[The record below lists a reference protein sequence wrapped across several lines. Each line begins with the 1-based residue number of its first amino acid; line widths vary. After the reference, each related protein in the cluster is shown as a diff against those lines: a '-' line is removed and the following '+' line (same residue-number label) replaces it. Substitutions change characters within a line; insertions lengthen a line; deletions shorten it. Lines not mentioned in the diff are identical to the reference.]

1 MQVLIWGG
9 TELYIF
15 FRIKIKIKTLK
26 YKGKR
31 RLKQFLKSNTVKIDL
46 RIYVAKSNKNW

>member
-15 FRIKIKIKTLK
+15 FRIKIKTLK

-31 RLKQFLKSNTVKIDL
+31 RLKQFLKINTVKIDL